1 MTRRAMAAVAAL
13 VVVVAAGCA
22 ADLSV
27 RTDAVANH
35 KPAYDP
41 FDVWHA
47 GKGGGIPT
55 LIHGN
60 PFALDEAA
68 AHQAIRAQL
77 KLPGWHQDLP
87 FTPVSAA
94 QPRRGHRLV
103 LVFNPSRRLSEGDG
117 CGDVRDIPLADRGTS
132 TRVAAAFCAGERL
145 LAEVAA
151 QAPVGGP
158 GDPRLKALLDQTL
171 RDLLPP
177 RNPAVFDGRACV
189 PPAC

>member
-1 MTRRAMAAVAAL
+1 MGARVSAAL
-13 VVVVAAGCA
+13 IALALAAGCA
-22 ADLSV
+22 DLDV
-27 RTDAVANH
+27 RSDAVANH

-47 GKGGGIPT
+47 GKGGGIAT
-55 LIHGN
+55 LVYGN

-68 AHQAIRAQL
+68 AHEAIRALL

-87 FTPVSAA
+87 FTLVSAA
-94 QPRRGHRLV
+94 APRRGLRLV

-117 CGDVRDIPLADRGTS
+117 CGNVRDIALGARDGV

-151 QAPVGGP
+151 QAPVAGP
-158 GDPRLKALLDQTL
+158 ADPKLKALLDQTL

-177 RNPAVFDGRACV
+177 RNPSVFDGRACV
-189 PPAC
+189 PPSC